1 MTNKLVYPEMVN
13 EWLCRELEAGMFRG
27 CIPICVEQK
36 GNKVTLWGGTSGV
49 ITLQEYLRGPV
60 TRRSFLELAYCLIRV
75 VKNCEERS
83 AGSSANLEL
92 QADRIWIDPR
102 TKELWCILWPVVNN
116 QRGAPPKKFLEE
128 LPGHLRFDPDEDMSC
143 LKRYHEFFHTYGKPF
158 SVNGFERMILELQGR
173 HVSDEGA
180 YSLPS
185 GQLTPLKS
193 ASPTLPEPPIEYDPF
208 SGQVEERAVYLVS
221 AGTGERTAV
230 HGPVFRIGAG
240 QENDM
245 RITGNRFIS
254 KCHAELRAR
263 DGRFYVVDN
272 HSTNRTFINDRAIE
286 PEVEA
291 ELCSGERLKLAN
303 EEFLFLIE

>member
-1 MTNKLVYPEMVN
+1 
-13 EWLCRELEAGMFRG
+13 MFQG
-27 CIPICVEQK
+27 CLPVSVERK
-36 GNKVTLWGGTSGV
+36 GNKITLWGSTSGV
-49 ITLQEYLRGPV
+49 ITLQEYLQGNV
-60 TRRSFLELAYCLIRV
+60 TRQKFLELAYFLIRT

-92 QADRIWIDPR
+92 QTDRIWIDPH

-116 QRGAPPKKFLEE
+116 RRGAPPRKFLEE
-128 LPGHLRFDPDEDMSC
+128 LPYNLRFGPNEDMSC

-173 HVSDEGA
+173 SVVGDEA

-185 GQLTPLKS
+185 GQLTPLKPVS
-193 ASPTLPEPPIEYDPF
+193 STTPDPPIEYDPL
-208 SGQVEERAVYLVS
+208 SGQMEERIAYLVNTK
-221 AGTGERTAV
+221 TGGKTTV
-230 HGPVFRIGAG
+230 YGPVFRIGAG
-240 QENDM
+240 QENNM
-245 RITGNRFIS
+245 RITENRFIS
-254 KCHAELRAR
+254 KCHAELRIR
-263 DGRFYVVDN
+263 NGRFYVVDN